1 MSTDKED
8 AIHAVRIAAA
18 HHLELVELAQ
28 AEAVDLTSAILD
40 AGDVLD
46 VALVLA
52 FDRGVKIFE
61 LWRAAKLPVRYIA
74 ALTSGAV
81 DD

>member
-1 MSTDKED
+1 MSNKED

-28 AEAVDLTSAILD
+28 AEQVDLASAILD

-46 VALVLA
+46 LA
-52 FDRGVKIFE
+52 MVIATGEGARLFDVVN
-61 LWRAAKLPVRYIA
+61 AAGLPLRYVA
-74 ALTSGAV
+74 ALTSGVV